1 MMRKLSADM
10 DEFIDTVRRDVS
22 RMFESDEYTE
32 RMGTAMRSIEA
43 KRKEMMA
50 EVEKAAIRFVVL
62 CRSQCGSKAGSSQ
75 ESGFCEESRV
85 QFLQWG
91 FTIPPSQLPPAVR
104 RGNCKGR
111 QIMNH

>member
-1 MMRKLSADM
+1 MRELSADM

-62 CRSQCGSKAGSSQ
+62 RRSQCGSK
-75 ESGFCEESRV
+75 ER
-85 QFLQWG
+85 
-91 FTIPPSQLPPAVR
+91 QL
-104 RGNCKGR
+104 
-111 QIMNH
+111 